1 MIELRSDRV
10 RNGDGVQMV
19 DRYGG
24 CKEFHSV
31 SELSRTGGREEG
43 EMQPRLMERVH
54 LGTCFSTVI
63 DGRPVTDV
71 MQFRMI

>member
-10 RNGDGVQMV
+10 RNGDGVQLV

-24 CKEFHSV
+24 CKELHSL
-31 SELSRTGGREEG
+31 SELSRRGGREEG
-43 EMQPRLMERVH
+43 EMQPRLMERVR
-54 LGTCFSTVI
+54 LGTCFSAVI
-63 DGRPVTDV
+63 DGGQVRDV